1 LPLWKCSAGDTKRG
15 ARMLDKDFREFVELL
30 NSTNVEYLLVGG
42 YALAAHGHPRYT
54 GDIDFWVNPT
64 PDNAARLMS
73 ALTQFGFGDVG
84 LSENDFLQ
92 PDAVVQLGYPPTRID
107 LLTAIDGVSFDACYA
122 RRRHV
127 ALSGVTL
134 ALIDIDDLRANKRAS
149 GRPKDIADLDSL
161 GD

>member
-1 LPLWKCSAGDTKRG
+1 
-15 ARMLDKDFREFVELL
+15 MLDKDFREFVELL

-64 PDNAARLMS
+64 EDNAARLMS
-73 ALTQFGFGDVG
+73 ALTQFGFGNVG
-84 LSENDFLQ
+84 LSERDFLQ
-92 PDAVVQLGYPPTRID
+92 PDAVVQLGYPPARID
-107 LLTAIDGVSFDACYA
+107 LLTTIDGVSFDACYS

-127 ALSGVTL
+127 TLSGVTL
-134 ALIDIDDLRANKRAS
+134 ALIDVDDLRANKRAA

-161 GD
+161 GE

>member
-1 LPLWKCSAGDTKRG
+1 
-15 ARMLDKDFREFVELL
+15 MLDKDFREFVELL

-64 PDNAARLMS
+64 QDNAARLMS
-73 ALTQFGFGDVG
+73 ALTQFGFGNVG
-84 LSENDFLQ
+84 LSERDFLQ
-92 PDAVVQLGYPPTRID
+92 PDAVIQLGYPPARID
-107 LLTAIDGVSFDACYA
+107 LLTAIDGVSFDACYS

-127 ALSGVTL
+127 TLSGVTL
-134 ALIDIDDLRANKRAS
+134 ALIDVDDLRANKRAA

>member
-1 LPLWKCSAGDTKRG
+1 LPLWKYSGSDTTRD

-64 PDNAARLMS
+64 PDNARRLMS
-73 ALTQFGFGDVG
+73 VLTQFGFGSLG
-84 LSENDFLQ
+84 LSDADFLQ
-92 PDAVVQLGYPPTRID
+92 PDAVVQLGYPPARID
-107 LLTAIDGVSFDACYA
+107 LLTTIDGVSFEACYG
-122 RRRHV
+122 RRRDV
-127 ALSGVTL
+127 TLGGVTL
-134 ALIDIDDLRANKRAS
+134 ALIDVDDLRANKRAA